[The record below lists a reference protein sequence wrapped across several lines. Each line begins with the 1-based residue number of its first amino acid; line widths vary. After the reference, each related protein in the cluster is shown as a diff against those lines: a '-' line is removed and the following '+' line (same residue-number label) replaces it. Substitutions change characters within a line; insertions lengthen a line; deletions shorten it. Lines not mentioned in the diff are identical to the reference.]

1 MDFPLYIISLIEH
14 KSNVDYNVAMQLLK
28 YMALIWDT
36 YGKKQRDKQGNPRN
50 KNFKYPPIIP
60 IVYYEGADKWTADL
74 HLQDRIFMS
83 EIFKDYIPDFK
94 YKLVNIHDYTNDKLL
109 SYDDEMSVFMMLN
122 KIQTAEDLNEFIHT
136 NSERIA
142 AIMNNTN
149 KAIFDIFLKITWN
162 LYMKLNVPPEE
173 AQENLRNVRT
183 EKMGYLFENMEK
195 MDIQAERR
203 NTAEARKELEEAL
216 NRNKQLEEENRRLK
230 EMLAKV

>member
-1 MDFPLYIISLIEH
+1 
-14 KSNVDYNVAMQLLK
+14 
-28 YMALIWDT
+28 
-36 YGKKQRDKQGNPRN
+36 
-50 KNFKYPPIIP
+50 
-60 IVYYEGADKWTADL
+60 
-74 HLQDRIFMS
+74 
-83 EIFKDYIPDFK
+83 
-94 YKLVNIHDYTNDKLL
+94 
-109 SYDDEMSVFMMLN
+109 VFMMLN

-162 LYMKLNVPPEE
+162 LYMKLNVPPDE
-173 AQENLRNVRT
+173 AQEILRNVRT

-203 NTAEARKELEEAL
+203 NTAEARRELEEEKQAL
-216 NRNKQLEEENRRLK
+216 TRERNKVKQLEDENRKLK